1 MDTTIQSLKTTF
13 NQVLGA
19 NRIKNELKDNPSFK
33 AIFNILNTDE
43 SLISAIDISEVN
55 RPALSANVSK
65 IEDYVLNNP
74 SCGINLT
81 DDATKQ
87 AIGTLQKIV
96 LEPFGYTPVKSKRL
110 TNSKFFSSAACY
122 ELNSPARLKIIK
134 TISIA

>member
-1 MDTTIQSLKTTF
+1 MNTTIQPLKTTF
-13 NQVLGA
+13 NQVLDG

-33 AIFNILNTDE
+33 DIFDILNADE
-43 SLISAIDISEVN
+43 SLISAIDASEVN
-55 RPALSANVSK
+55 KPALSANVNK
-65 IEDYVLNNP
+65 IEDYVTDNP
-74 SCGINLT
+74 SCDIDLT

-122 ELNSPARLKIIK
+122 ELTSPARLKIIK

>member
-1 MDTTIQSLKTTF
+1 MNTTIQPLKTTF
-13 NQVLGA
+13 NQVLDG

-33 AIFNILNTDE
+33 DIFDILNADE
-43 SLISAIDISEVN
+43 SLISAIDASEVN
-55 RPALSANVSK
+55 KPALSANVNK
-65 IEDYVLNNP
+65 IEDYVTDNP
-74 SCGINLT
+74 SCDIDLT